1 MYINTNVSA
10 LFAENSINATNTT
23 MQTQEQELSTGLAIN
38 SPANN
43 PSGLAISNLMQGELG
58 GLTAASQNASQASN
72 LLNTANGGIQTDVQI
87 VQQIQQL
94 AVQASNGTETTQ
106 DQQDIQSQI
115 NSLLSQ
121 VGDNANTINY
131 NGLNLLNGSFGAT
144 STMATTAADSIQV
157 SLGPDSGNAA
167 PGTYTAN
174 IAYSSAAGG
183 DVVSITNSTGV
194 TVATATYSGASTAT
208 NATVQMVAGTSSV
221 LSGNSSFVV
230 QFNAAS
236 VGAGTGTG
244 DFTVAAATNPLTF
257 QVGASQ
263 GTANT
268 INASLGAVTAQ
279 SLGLASVSVVGQNAA
294 QQAITLSANALSM
307 LTNAQSQIGSQLDQI
322 NYTTSNL
329 STENTNLQ
337 AAQSTIEDANM
348 AQVSSA
354 FSQSQVLE
362 QTGLQSL
369 ATAEQL
375 PSMVL
380 KILG

>member
-10 LFAENSINATNTT
+10 LFAENSIDATSTT

-38 SPANN
+38 SPADN
-43 PSGLAISNLMQGELG
+43 PSGMAITNLMQGELG
-58 GLTAASQNASQASN
+58 SLTAASQNASQAQN
-72 LLNTANGGIQTDVQI
+72 LLNTANGGMQTDVQI

-115 NSLLSQ
+115 NSLLSR
-121 VGDNANTINY
+121 VNDNAQTINY

-144 STMATTAADSIQV
+144 TTMATSATDGVQV
-157 SLGPDSGNAA
+157 TLGPDSGNATA
-167 PGTYTAN
+167 GTYKAT
-174 IAYSSAAGG
+174 IAYSTAAGG
-183 DVVSITNSTGV
+183 DVVSIANSGGV
-194 TVATATYSGASTAT
+194 TVATATYTGATTAT
-208 NATVQMVAGTSSV
+208 NATVQMVADTSSV

-236 VGAGTGTG
+236 VGTKTTSS
-244 DFTVAAATNPLTF
+244 DFTVNAAANPLTF
-257 QVGASQ
+257 QVGANQ
-263 GTANT
+263 GSANT
-268 INASLGAVTAQ
+268 INAGLGAVTAQ
-279 SLGLASVSVVGQNAA
+279 SLGLASISVVGQNSA
-294 QQAITLSANALSM
+294 QQAITLSSNALSM

-348 AQVSSA
+348 AQVSSD
-354 FSQSQVLE
+354 FSKSQVLE
-362 QTGLQSL
+362 QTGLQAL

-380 KILG
+380 KVLG

>member
-10 LFAENSINATNTT
+10 LFAENSIDATNTT
-23 MQTQEQELSTGLAIN
+23 MQTQEQELSTGLSIN
-38 SPANN
+38 SPADN

-58 GLTAASQNASQASN
+58 GLTAASQNASQAQN
-72 LLNTANGGIQTDVQI
+72 LLNTANGGMQTDVQI

-121 VGDNANTINY
+121 VNDNAQTINY

-144 STMATTAADSIQV
+144 TTMATSATDGVQV
-157 SLGPDSGNAA
+157 TLGPDSGNAA
-167 PGTYTAN
+167 AGTYTAN

-183 DVVSITNSTGV
+183 DVVTITNSGV
-194 TVATATYSGASTAT
+194 TVATATYTGATTAT
-208 NATVQMVAGTSSV
+208 NATLQMVAGTSSV
-221 LSGNSSFVV
+221 LSGQSSFVV

-236 VGAGTGTG
+236 VGTGSGSG
-244 DFTVAAATNPLTF
+244 DFTVKAAANPLTF

-294 QQAITLSANALSM
+294 QQAITLAANALSM
-307 LTNAQSQIGSQLDQI
+307 LTNAQGQIGSQLDQI